1 MDIVLFPQHWASLLC
16 IAIIVGSLVIG
27 YLKKLMMTYVL
38 IISNILVF
46 FISFIFQSEVVTG
59 VNSFAGLG
67 FRSVYLQSG
76 YIPQIYTIFTSMFVH
91 AGFLH
96 IFGNMF
102 IFFFIGTAFEERIG
116 IKKFLMIYLLT
127 GVFATLTHS
136 VLNLNDWTPLVGAS
150 GAIFGIMGAFAF
162 SYPRDEV
169 VMPVPIG
176 IMIITRIK
184 VIYAVVIF
192 AIMETAITWYNTMA
206 GVQSSTAHFAHLG
219 GLVSGFIIAAIVLKS
234 RKTHTKSGKTIYY
247 DSFAPQ
253 RTENLNISN
262 LKKLAE
268 TEELKEMLKK
278 IEKETV
284 PQVREIWVEHFLEKA
299 ICPKC
304 SNSINHFDGK
314 IWCEHCGFRSNY

>member
-1 MDIVLFPQHWASLLC
+1 
-16 IAIIVGSLVIG
+16 
-27 YLKKLMMTYVL
+27 
-38 IISNILVF
+38 
-46 FISFIFQSEVVTG
+46 
-59 VNSFAGLG
+59 
-67 FRSVYLQSG
+67 
-76 YIPQIYTIFTSMFVH
+76 
-91 AGFLH
+91 
-96 IFGNMF
+96 
-102 IFFFIGTAFEERIG
+102 
-116 IKKFLMIYLLT
+116 
-127 GVFATLTHS
+127 
-136 VLNLNDWTPLVGAS
+136 
-150 GAIFGIMGAFAF
+150 
-162 SYPRDEV
+162 
-169 VMPVPIG
+169 MPVPIG